1 MKFLLIATKVLLI
14 LAIPY
19 FAICAYG
26 SASNR
31 DLLSFLS
38 NIILMVA
45 CYIMIFIEVP
55 DDEL

>member
-31 DLLSFLS
+31 DLLSFL
-38 NIILMVA
+38 MVA